1 MVHLAFFGAIG
12 VAEISGGFALL
23 GRSGPFSEL
32 ESLLC
37 LGFGFVTLAVV
48 TGFYGLRGGPRH

>member
-1 MVHLAFFGAIG
+1 